1 MLEGSMRDVLELR
14 PLEVFPR
21 VVGVLDHVVG
31 GVGLD
36 QPDDPLDAVE
46 WRGGAAGLE
55 DDPTT
60 DILTHLSGNSALPS
74 LRHKQRTLGQNV
86 GVNLSVAHEGDDFTL
101 GNQQHLLQG
110 RSGQLN

>member
-1 MLEGSMRDVLELR
+1 MRDVLELR
-14 PLEVFPR
+14 PLEVFPG

-60 DILTHLSGNSALPS
+60 DILRSSHISLATQPYRLFDTNNELSD
-74 LRHKQRTLGQNV
+74 RT
-86 GVNLSVAHEGDDFTL
+86 
-101 GNQQHLLQG
+101 
-110 RSGQLN
+110 